1 MSEPND
7 ILSHDHGNERTD
19 KLREE
24 TLMLYLEGKL
34 TPKQQHEV
42 EQWLADEGME
52 ADALEGLQTLNAGET
67 RASINKLNQHL
78 HKTLGKRKHK
88 RRVLKTDHNT
98 LIAIAL
104 VIALAIIAYIVI
116 RKSI

>member
-7 ILSHDHGNERTD
+7 ILSHHNGNEPTD
-19 KLREE
+19 KLRQE

-34 TPKQQHEV
+34 TPTQQHEV

-67 RASINKLNQHL
+67 RQSINKLNDNL
-78 HKTLGKRKHK
+78 HKILRKKKHK
-88 RRVLKTDHNT
+88 RRLLKTDYNT

-104 VIALAIIAYIVI
+104 VLTLAIIAYIVI